1 MHDGVVSEGKFAMMM
16 RRRSLL
22 LSATAAAAWPIRGAF
37 ADVSAVTPA
46 GKNITVTSADMS
58 ALDGKLA
65 GDVLKAGDAPYEQTR
80 KNWNG
85 SFDRKPALIARCQ
98 STADVAAAVRFAREK
113 DLLVA
118 VRAGGHSYSGQSS
131 VDDGMMIDLQPMKT
145 LEIDTKA
152 KRAKAAAG
160 VFLGEFDRATQQ
172 YGLATTA
179 GTVPHTG
186 LAGLTLGGGVGRL
199 MRLHGM
205 TIDNLL
211 AVDIVTAEGNV
222 LHASA
227 TENAD
232 LYWGVRGGAGNFGIV
247 TSLEYQLHPVGPNVQ
262 IFSYRYA
269 GDEARRVLKFFFE
282 YTNAA
287 PDRIHTFGGV
297 STTADGTLIAS
308 INGTHI
314 GPPEEAEE
322 LLMPVT
328 KFAKPI
334 STRLE
339 TVKYVDVQQGG
350 PNPSPHG
357 RGYYS
362 TGGYT
367 GIDPKM
373 VDPAVDRFMN
383 DPLPGVSVSFFALGG
398 ATARIA
404 NDATA
409 FAHRDALFSVSVS
422 SSWDDP
428 RGLGQ
433 GQGEQVMSW
442 CRETW
447 KVLRPFGDGG
457 YYANLTSD
465 TSEKSV
471 RENYRGNYD
480 RLVALKTKYDPTN
493 FFSMNANIR
502 PKSA

>member
-1 MHDGVVSEGKFAMMM
+1 MQLH
-16 RRRSLL
+16 RRSLL
-22 LSATAAAAWPIRGAF
+22 MSASALATSWPISGAS
-37 ADVSAVTPA
+37 ADVSAVTPT
-46 GKNITVTSADMS
+46 GKNVTVTSADMA
-58 ALDGKLA
+58 ALDGKLT
-65 GDVLKAGDAPYEQTR
+65 GDVLTSSNAPYEEVR

-85 SFDRKPALIARCQ
+85 SFDRKPALIARCH
-98 STADVAAAVRFAREK
+98 STADVAAAVRFARER

-145 LEIDTKA
+145 LDIDPQG

-160 VFLGEFDRATQQ
+160 VFLGEFDRATQN

-199 MRLHGM
+199 MKLHGM

-211 AVDIVTAEGNV
+211 SVELVTAEGEV
-222 LHASA
+222 LRASA
-227 TENAD
+227 TENPD
-232 LYWGVRGGAGNFGIV
+232 LFWGVRGGAGNFGIV
-247 TSLEYQLHPVGPNVQ
+247 TSFEYQLHPVGPNVQ

-282 YTNAA
+282 YTHNA
-287 PDRIHTFGGV
+287 PDRLHTFGGV
-297 STTADGTLIAS
+297 STTADGTLVAS
-308 INGTHI
+308 INGTHF
-314 GPPEEAEE
+314 GPPEEAEG
-322 LLMPVT
+322 LLSPVT

-334 STRLE
+334 SSRLE

-350 PNPSPHG
+350 PNPAPHG
-357 RGYYS
+357 RGQYS

-367 GIDPKM
+367 GIEPKM
-373 VDPAVDRFMN
+373 VDPAVDRFLE
-383 DPLPGVSVSFFALGG
+383 DPMPGVSVSFFSLGG

-422 SSWDDP
+422 SNWSDP

-433 GQGEQVMSW
+433 GQGEQLMSW

-447 KVLRPFGDGG
+447 QTLRPFGDGG

-465 TSEKSV
+465 TSEKAV

-493 FFSMNANIR
+493 FFRMNANIR